1 MSPRKNRYA
10 CIFAEDFP
18 LQALVRNRPELT
30 SAACAVLDGK
40 LSAQKVCSA
49 NAKAQAYG
57 VHLGITQVEL
67 NTIASIVVLERS
79 RSEEDSARSALL
91 ECADR
96 FSPAI
101 EEKSSDTAFLCVL
114 DITGTDKYCGP
125 ASILGRA
132 LLDAVK
138 AIGMRAC
145 VTIADNFNAAICVA
159 RGNAT
164 SQYPIVVPPGE
175 ERAALASL
183 PLTALD
189 LTEDQLETFARWGIR
204 SLGMLAALPNE
215 QLISRL
221 GQQGH
226 KLQQLASGTWQDHF
240 VPLEQTFTLHEA
252 LELDSPVEASES
264 LLFLIGAMLER
275 LIFRTMTRVLAL
287 LSVTL
292 TLSMEGGGSHSRTV
306 RTAVACNDRQL
317 WLKLI
322 YLDLEAHP
330 PNRAV
335 LALQMTAEHGP
346 IKKVQLGLFSAQL
359 PDIPKLDITL
369 ARIQAIV
376 GEGCVG
382 SPVLLDTHKP
392 DSFVVKPFTVPM
404 GRAPRNP
411 PAAMAVP
418 LAAIRQ
424 LRPSEA
430 TTVTLC
436 NSRPAAFYFRNS
448 RYRVEQAY
456 GPWHAS
462 GDWWSDSQW
471 QYGCWDVIAR
481 SDANALLC
489 CSLVNHLSR
498 NSWEVAALY
507 D

>member
-1 MSPRKNRYA
+1 MSPRRNQNA
-10 CIFAEDFP
+10 CIFAADFP
-18 LQALVRNRPELT
+18 LQALVRSRPELA

-49 NAKAQAYG
+49 NAKAQELG
-57 VHLGITQVEL
+57 VHLGITRVEL
-67 NTIASIVVLERS
+67 NTIASVVVLERA
-79 RSEEDSARSALL
+79 RSEEDSARAALL
-91 ECADR
+91 ECAGS

-101 EEKSSDTAFLCVL
+101 EERSSDTAFLCVL

-125 ASILGRA
+125 PSILGRA

-138 AIGMRAC
+138 AIGVQAC
-145 VTIADNFNAAICVA
+145 VAIADNLHAAICIA

-164 SQYPIVVPPGE
+164 SQYPIVVRPGE

-183 PLTALD
+183 PLTVLD
-189 LTEDQLETFARWGIR
+189 LTEGQLETFSRWGIR

-221 GQQGH
+221 GQQGN
-226 KLQQLASGTWQDHF
+226 KLQQLASGIWQHHF
-240 VPLEQTFTLHEA
+240 VPLEQAFTLHESI
-252 LELDSPVEASES
+252 ELDSPVEASES
-264 LLFLIGAMLER
+264 LLFLVGAILER
-275 LIFRTMTRVLAL
+275 LILRATNRVLAL
-287 LSVTL
+287 LSVTI
-292 TLSMEGGGSHSRTV
+292 TLSIEGGGSHSRTV

-359 PDIPKLDITL
+359 PDVPKLDITL

-392 DSFVVKPFTVPM
+392 DSFAVKPFAVSL

-411 PAAMAVP
+411 PAARAAP

-424 LRPSEA
+424 LRPPEA

-436 NSRPAAFYFRNS
+436 NSRPTAFYFRKS

-462 GDWWSDSQW
+462 GDWWSDSPW
-471 QYGCWDVIAR
+471 QYGSWDVIAR

-489 CSLVNHLSR
+489 CNLVNHLSR

>member
-1 MSPRKNRYA
+1 MSPRRNRYA
-10 CIFAEDFP
+10 CIFAADFP
-18 LQALVRNRPELT
+18 LQALVRNRPELA
-30 SAACAVLDGK
+30 SVACAVLDGK

-49 NAKAQAYG
+49 NAKAQAFG
-57 VHLGITQVEL
+57 VHLGITRVEL
-67 NTIASIVVLERS
+67 NTIASVVVLERS
-79 RSEEDSARSALL
+79 QSEEDAARLALL
-91 ECADR
+91 ECAGR

-101 EEKSSDTAFLCVL
+101 EEISSDTAFLCVL
-114 DITGTDKYCGP
+114 DITGSDRYCGP
-125 ASILGRA
+125 ASTLGRA

-138 AIGMRAC
+138 AISLQAC
-145 VTIADNFNAAICVA
+145 VAIADNFHAAICIA

-164 SQYPIVVPPGE
+164 SQYPIVVRPGE

-183 PLTALD
+183 PLTVLD
-189 LTEDQLETFARWGIR
+189 LTQSQLETFARWGIR

-221 GQQGH
+221 GQQGN
-226 KLQQLASGTWQDHF
+226 KLQQLASGTWQHHF
-240 VPLEQTFTLHEA
+240 VHIEQAFTLHEA
-252 LELDSPVEASES
+252 MELDSPVEASES

-275 LIFRTMTRVLAL
+275 LIFAATSRVLAL
-287 LSVTL
+287 LSVTI

-335 LALQMTAEHGP
+335 LALQMRAEHGP
-346 IKKVQLGLFSAQL
+346 VKKVQLGLFSAQL

-376 GEGCVG
+376 GEGCIG

-392 DSFVVKPFTVPM
+392 DSFAVKPFAVAM
-404 GRAPRNP
+404 GRAPRKAP
-411 PAAMAVP
+411 GTMAAP

-424 LRPSEA
+424 LRPPEA
-430 TTVTLC
+430 TTVALC
-436 NSRPAAFYFRNS
+436 NSRPAAFYFRKN

-462 GDWWSDSQW
+462 GDWWSDSPW
-471 QYGCWDVIAR
+471 KYDCWDVIAR
-481 SDANALLC
+481 SETNALLC
-489 CSLVNHLSR
+489 CNLVNHLPR